1 MGSEGRYEPRKA
13 SQTRPGLRGRVSSLG
28 RRIGGGRV
36 GLGLLGGAITALSL
50 ASILG
55 GGEAQASELEAMSP
69 EQSERYKEEKR
80 RTARQEAGQAI
91 IGATGGALGGVIG
104 SIFGPA
110 GTIIGGTLGQIA
122 GDALASAPFM
132 APVTEGV
139 GKLAED
145 IGSWLGDAWKG
156 ITGFGGQIGGKLG
169 EAWKGITGF
178 FGEEGPIQ
186 MTWKRA
192 TEIKDNVA
200 SMISSGWDN
209 FKSTVVGIPGAVG
222 KVFVDFFTNRG
233 GQPGRSL
240 GGAGGGLT
248 LVGENGPELVDLG
261 TASVVYPQTSFAG
274 LGLEG
279 RGGGVAQKDVTNNV
293 TININAPGAEF
304 FANEMSRMVLAKLD
318 EIYDN
323 QRLLNVST
331 TG

>member
-1 MGSEGRYEPRKA
+1 MA

-28 RRIGGGRV
+28 RRIGGGGV

-80 RTARQEAGQAI
+80 RIARQEAGQAI
-91 IGATGGALGGVIG
+91 IGATGGALGGAVG
-104 SIFGPA
+104 SIFCTA
-110 GTIIGGTLGQIA
+110 GTIIGGALGQIA

-169 EAWKGITGF
+169 EAWQGITGF

-200 SMISSGWDN
+200 SMISSGWDE

-274 LGLEG
+274 LGLGG